1 MAMMAATISP
11 AVVCSTASL
20 TVVRSRAARSPSSFF
35 GASTAGSF
43 RHSSVQAIP
52 VVSFAPR
59 QTDSRRGSSRV
70 VCGLFGLGLPELL
83 VVGGVALVLFGP
95 KQLPEVGK
103 GLGRTVKG
111 FQEVS
116 FLSLISDALGI
127 YLLSRDAFLLVITQG
142 GCLGTEGAERVRKRG
157 RHNVN
162 GALKMV
168 AVDATTISSFLC
180 FCGVTRKCEQS
191 NFACRCLLH
200 ASYHPFLF
208 SHLEPSTCFRSFL
221 SMRFI
226 QK

>member
-111 FQEVS
+111 FQEAAKEFQS
-116 FLSLISDALGI
+116 ELKNA
-127 YLLSRDAFLLVITQG
+127 AEG
-142 GCLGTEGAERVRKRG
+142 GESEQPAGTDKA
-157 RHNVN
+157 
-162 GALKMV
+162 A
-168 AVDATTISSFLC
+168 A
-180 FCGVTRKCEQS
+180 
-191 NFACRCLLH
+191 
-200 ASYHPFLF
+200 P
-208 SHLEPSTCFRSFL
+208 PSTPAAPPAPTAVPPTTPPADK
-221 SMRFI
+221 
-226 QK
+226 Q